1 MSLSS
6 ATLSAIQQAGAAVFA
21 ADTVLKDAVREYAE
35 RVHAALADNPY
46 NLGNDTLFEN
56 WKVVARLAQ
65 TMGGIEA
72 ELKKVFQ
79 VAADLCTDDQP
90 SVVLVPA
97 LAAPAADAV
106 VDIQNDM
113 APTDVVA
120 KTRKPSLRRQR
131 RATRVV
137 ASAPAGTRQEPS
149 GNAAKLLAHLE
160 QVLNSSEFT
169 PVHQSATAQA
179 IAIPIG
185 SMAAAIKKLIEIGR
199 VTAGPGGRLRLN

>member
-6 ATLSAIQQAGAAVFA
+6 ATLSAIQQAGAAVFT
-21 ADTVLKDAVREYAE
+21 ADIALKNAVKEYAE

-72 ELKKVFQ
+72 ELTKVFQ
-79 VAADLCTDDQP
+79 VAADLCADDQP

-97 LAAPAADAV
+97 LAAPAAGAV
-106 VDIQNDM
+106 ADIQNDM

-120 KTRKPSLRRQR
+120 KTRKPSSRRQR
-131 RATRVV
+131 
-137 ASAPAGTRQEPS
+137 PAGTRQEPS

-160 QVLNSSEFT
+160 QVLNASEFT
-169 PVHQSATAQA
+169 AVHQSATAQA

-185 SMAAAIKKLIEIGR
+185 SMTAAIKKLIELGR